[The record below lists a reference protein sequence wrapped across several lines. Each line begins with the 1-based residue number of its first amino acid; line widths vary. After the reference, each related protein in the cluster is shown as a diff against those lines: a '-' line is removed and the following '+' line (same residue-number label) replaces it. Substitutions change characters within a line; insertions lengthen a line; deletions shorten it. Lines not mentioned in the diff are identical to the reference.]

1 MTITPKTPVSI
12 LASAAFSLALAVAG
26 CGKSGP
32 KPSDADIAAYLAQ
45 GQPTYLHLGQVKATF
60 EPISTL
66 GSSKLPD
73 GSWRVHV
80 QFVLHAQQDL
90 YAPTQAGRAQR
101 NAFDRAVAATEEFRT
116 ARIAAV
122 EQLGQQAGL
131 VAPGAAEPEPAM
143 PVSIV
148 THKDQDLDDHVTL
161 LAEPDGQKWKFF
173 QSDAQSLSD
182 EAIGAPLDT
191 LKRENPKTVFVVA
204 GSDEERS
211 YRERERRFLEVLSK
225 APKL

>member
-1 MTITPKTPVSI
+1 MTAAHMKSAPI
-12 LASAAFSLALAVAG
+12 LASAALGLALAVSG

-45 GQPTYLHLGQVKATF
+45 GQPGYLRLGQVKATF
-60 EPISTL
+60 EPIGNL

-90 YAPTQAGRAQR
+90 YTPTQAGRAQR
-101 NAFDRAVAATEEFRT
+101 AAFDRAVAGVEEFRT

-122 EQLGQQAGL
+122 EQLGRQAGL
-131 VAPGAAEPEPAM
+131 MAQGAASPEPAM
-143 PVSIV
+143 PVNV
-148 THKDQDLDDHVTL
+148 TTHKGQDLDDRVTL
-161 LAEPDGQKWKFF
+161 LAEPDGHGWKFF
-173 QSDAQSLSD
+173 QTDAQSLSD

-191 LKRENPKTVFVVA
+191 LKQDSPKTVFVTA
-204 GSDEERS
+204 GSDDERS
-211 YRERERRFLEVLSK
+211 YRERERRFLDVLSK
-225 APKL
+225 APKF